1 MTYTRS
7 RSIEQQM
14 LDALLAAAGLAL
26 DDPEYEVAL
35 DAASYY
41 ASTLD
46 AAEGVPPNFPTRI
59 VEEVEWAL
67 GLGLDEQQH
76 AAAVAAVRRAAECVQ
91 PPRPPDPEPDAF
103 LEMAYEDRTA
113 GDYGDCFE

>member
-1 MTYTRS
+1 MTYIHA
-7 RSIEQQM
+7 RSIEQQL

-26 DDPEYEVAL
+26 DELEYEVAL

-46 AAEGVPPNFPTRI
+46 DVPPNFPTRI
-59 VEEVEWAL
+59 VEEVECSL
-67 GLGLDEQQH
+67 GLGLETQQH
-76 AAAVAAVRRAAECVQ
+76 AAAVAAVPRVLQ
-91 PPRPPDPEPDAF
+91 PPRPPEPEPDAF

-113 GDYGDCFE
+113 GDYYE

>member
-1 MTYTRS
+1 MTYTRA

-14 LDALLAAAGLAL
+14 VDALFAAAGLAL
-26 DDPEYEVAL
+26 DDLEYEVAL
-35 DAASYY
+35 DAATYY

-46 AAEGVPPNFPTRI
+46 EEPPDNFAARV

-76 AAAVAAVRRAAECVQ
+76 AAAVAAAQRAAEGVA
-91 PPRPPDPEPDAF
+91 PPRTPDPEPDAF
-103 LEMAYEDRTA
+103 LEMAYEDQVA
-113 GDYGDCFE
+113 GDYYE